1 MLSLIAA
8 VTDNGIIGNEGTLI
22 WTIKKDLKHFRDKT
36 MGKKMIMGRTTFE
49 SFRKPLPGREHIV
62 LTRDESYDV
71 PEGVKLIHGMEE
83 ALEYSRLDEEV
94 FVIGGGEIYR
104 KLILHCSTLYIT
116 WVHSDFEGDTVFP
129 VEMLDS
135 FELVESI
142 DDTDDES
149 GMKLTFA
156 EYRKKTR
163 KN

>member
-22 WTIKKDLKHFRDKT
+22 WTIKKDLKHFREKT

-49 SFRKPLPGREHIV
+49 SFRKPLPGRDHIV

-71 PEGVKLIHGMEE
+71 PEGVKLI
-83 ALEYSRLDEEV
+83 
-94 FVIGGGEIYR
+94 
-104 KLILHCSTLYIT
+104 LHCTSLYIT
-116 WVHSDFEGDTVFP
+116 WVHSDFDGDTVFP

-142 DDTDDES
+142 DDTDEES